1 METERAKDWMKK
13 KKSERKKKGFKRKRK
28 ERGGKGTVGKGNHEE
43 FERDHAKAKAKAKS
57 KANANR
63 SYEGEPTTRLD
74 FSTVTLLS
82 FPTSKNG
89 RGERNQI
96 REREN
101 SRVESAGLGSTAKE
115 KRRRE
120 PSFFCF
126 TRGTHPKF
134 FWMTTYLYI

>member
-43 FERDHAKAKAKAKS
+43 FERDHAKAKAKS

-120 PSFFCF
+120 PRFFCF

-134 FWMTTYLYI
+134 FWITTYLYI